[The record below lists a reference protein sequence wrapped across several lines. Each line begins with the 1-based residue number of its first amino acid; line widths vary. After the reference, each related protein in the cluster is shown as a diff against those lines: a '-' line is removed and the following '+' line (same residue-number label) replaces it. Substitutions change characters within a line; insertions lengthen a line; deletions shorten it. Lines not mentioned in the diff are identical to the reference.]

1 MIIWALYNDSYQL
14 QSLIGEELKMKRYI
28 PFFIIGFILFIT
40 LGDKVLPGE
49 LGKSS
54 TQTRIALNNFAINL
68 FPTIKRPKNPNARTE
83 KALED
88 AEQKK

>member
-1 MIIWALYNDSYQL
+1 MIIWALYKDSYQL

-54 TQTRIALNNFAINL
+54 TQTREALNEFTLNL

-83 KALED
+83 KELE
-88 AEQKK
+88 EVERTK

>member
-28 PFFIIGFILFIT
+28 PFFVIAFILFIT
-40 LGDKVLPGE
+40 VGDKVLPGE

-54 TQTRIALNNFAINL
+54 ARTRIALNNFALNL
-68 FPTIKRPKNPNARTE
+68 IPTVKRPKNPNARTE
-83 KALED
+83 KGLE
-88 AEQKK
+88 EVERTK

>member
-1 MIIWALYNDSYQL
+1 
-14 QSLIGEELKMKRYI
+14 MKRYA

-83 KALED
+83 KELEQV
-88 AEQKK
+88 EQKR